1 LLLIN
6 EFLRAIARLL
16 VRLKLIQPQ
25 NYLLVHGLLPA
36 LNQVG
41 MKVRTHRALVGLFAL
56 LLGAVWSCA
65 TASND
70 EATVRD
76 TEAKLEDA
84 GFTKVLVDVPSEDL
98 EHLPTFKLNQY
109 QTASDLVFW
118 YYDPDYCQCLFEGNQ
133 VEADRYELA
142 LQHQNDL
149 AQYRQEET
157 EESVAQQ
164 GLMASAFNGAVP
176 SPFFWGGWG
185 AWYGYGIGYSG
196 GSGGYQGGGI
206 KSPKPGSG
214 GSGGGVGHGGGGGHG
229 FAGGG
234 GFGHG
239 MGGHFGGG
247 HH

>member
-1 LLLIN
+1 M
-6 EFLRAIARLL
+6 E
-16 VRLKLIQPQ
+16 
-25 NYLLVHGLLPA
+25 
-36 LNQVG
+36 
-41 MKVRTHRALVGLFAL
+41 VRTHRALVGLFAL
-56 LLGAVWSCA
+56 LLGTLCSCA
-65 TASND
+65 TTTND
-70 EATVRD
+70 EATVSD

-84 GFTKVLVDVPSEDL
+84 GFTKVLVDIPSEDL

-109 QTASDLVFW
+109 QTASGVVFW

-133 VEADRYELA
+133 AEADRYALA

-149 AQYRQEET
+149 AQYQQNET
-157 EESVAQQ
+157 EESIAQQ

-185 AWYGYGIGYSG
+185 AWYGYGIGYYG
-196 GSGGYQGGGI
+196 GSGGFSGSGGFKGGGI

-214 GSGGGVGHGGGGGHG
+214 LGKGGGGSARGGSHGGGGSAGGGSHGGGGGHG
-229 FAGGG
+229 FGGGG

>member
-1 LLLIN
+1 
-6 EFLRAIARLL
+6 
-16 VRLKLIQPQ
+16 
-25 NYLLVHGLLPA
+25 
-36 LNQVG
+36 

-56 LLGAVWSCA
+56 LVGAVWSCA

-98 EHLPTFKLNQY
+98 EHLPTFKVNQY
-109 QTASDLVFW
+109 QTDSGLVFW

-133 VEADRYELA
+133 VEADRYEFA

-149 AQYRQEET
+149 AQYRQDET

-185 AWYGYGIGYSG
+185 AWYGYGIGYG
-196 GSGGYQGGGI
+196 GSGGSQGGGI

-214 GSGGGVGHGGGGGHG
+214 GSGGGAGHGGGGGHG